1 MIDNVLVKFTPVSAS
16 PLLFRPR
23 RASSRFAKISASTK
37 AEAMGIAA
45 ALALSVSFAIF
56 ALAF

>member
-1 MIDNVLVKFTPVSAS
+1 VLVKFTPVSAS